1 MKLYKNSKSPN
12 EMRHLDY
19 MNYRF
24 SREEYIAK
32 VSKET
37 KQFLELYDVSI
48 HELMTDIEA
57 DVAKQFYVEEE
68 DK

>member
-1 MKLYKNSKSPN
+1 
-12 EMRHLDY
+12 MRHLDY